1 MKSMIMLV
9 VPLVAFLAACNGEKF
24 SSTGAN
30 ASSQTVF
37 GGNTASPTPAP
48 GPQGGSGDGMAP
60 PPESNSNSNPL
71 PVSYLCS
78 NKYTT
83 KDGSNVL
90 ASANLALNFV
100 SDSGTVSCTETQGV
114 RNSILNTKNIALN
127 ACATLADGTYRLKLV
142 DPAANGG
149 QGSLDL
155 FSNSTRVDVAGGMVT
170 KVSSGLNNGFAEVL
184 YDGNDQN
191 GKNSSSSSSDQNC
204 DRRASPLVVDMSRH
218 HDQFVTLTAQ
228 TDGVLF
234 DILGSN
240 SSPSGLATSPSGLAA
255 SPGAHQKKQISW
267 IQNSDLMFVVLPDE
281 NGDVNGIDQMFGDNT
296 TGPDGQHANN
306 GYEAL
311 RKFDGRSING
321 KARIGKADGRIDR
334 HDPIYSKLRMWSDK
348 NLDGVA
354 QSNELYTLK
363 ELGIVYI
370 DLNYNALYEET
381 DVYDNQT
388 KYKSVVGLKDGTL
401 NLIFDIWFRYL

>member
-1 MKSMIMLV
+1 MKSMVILA
-9 VPLVAFLAACNGEKF
+9 VPLVVFLAACNGETF

-48 GPQGGSGDGMAP
+48 GPKGGSGDGMAP
-60 PPESNSNSNPL
+60 PSGSNSNSAPL

-78 NKYTT
+78 NKYTI

-100 SDSGTVSCTETQGV
+100 SDSGTVSCTETLGV

-127 ACATLADGTYRLKLV
+127 ACATLANGTYHLKLI

-155 FSNSTRVDVAGGMVT
+155 FSDSTRVDVAGGMIT

-191 GKNSSSSSSDQNC
+191 DKNSSSSSSDQNC

-240 SSPSGLATSPSGLAA
+240 SSTSGSAA

-267 IQNSDLMFVVLPDE
+267 IQNSDLMFIVLPDE

-311 RKFDGRSING
+311 HKFDGRSIDG
-321 KARIGKADGRIDR
+321 KARIGKANGRIDR

-348 NLDGVA
+348 NFDGVA
-354 QSNELYTLK
+354 QPDELYTLR

-370 DLNYNALYEET
+370 NLNYNALYEEI
-381 DVYDNQT
+381 DVYGNQT